1 MNKYFTA
8 SFVIL
13 GLFLLT
19 TIIVS
24 PKGAFNNAPNNTP
37 IGKAD
42 FSIFL
47 NINNSHY
54 PALNEIMILLT
65 DFGREVFWP
74 ITIILLFV
82 LGGRTGKKTAVV
94 IAISMLV
101 LIPLG
106 ELAKDIVARPGPVIP
121 ASDFLISADK
131 DYAFPS
137 GHAVIVSAG
146 ATGALMLFRG
156 TPRRFVVSTILAIE
170 GSSCLSIK
178 NICWWPLSFG
188 CNRGYFIGSRG
199 ISYFC
204 RCGKTYRILVYA
216 TQEVVKTLGSVRS
229 LCYVISFI
237 YPQLGL
243 NLI

>member
-19 TIIVS
+19 AIIVS
-24 PKGAFNNAPNNTP
+24 AKGIFNNATNNTP
-37 IGKAD
+37 IAKVD
-42 FSIFL
+42 FSVFL

-54 PALNEIMILLT
+54 PAVNEIMILLT
-65 DFGREVFWP
+65 EFGREVFWP

-82 LGGRTGKKTAVV
+82 LGGWTGKKTAVV

-106 ELAKDIVARPGPVIP
+106 ELAKDIVARPRPVIP

-137 GHAVIVSAG
+137 GHAVIVSVG

-170 GSSCLSIK
+170 AALVCLSRIYVGGHY
-178 NICWWPLSFG
+178 PLDV
-188 CNRGYFIGSRG
+188 IRG
-199 ISYFC
+199 I
-204 RCGKTYRILVYA
+204 L
-216 TQEVVKTLGSVRS
+216 LGVGIS
-229 LCYVISFI
+229 LIFVGVEKHIEFLFM
-237 YPQLGL
+237 PLKKL
-243 NLI
+243 LKR